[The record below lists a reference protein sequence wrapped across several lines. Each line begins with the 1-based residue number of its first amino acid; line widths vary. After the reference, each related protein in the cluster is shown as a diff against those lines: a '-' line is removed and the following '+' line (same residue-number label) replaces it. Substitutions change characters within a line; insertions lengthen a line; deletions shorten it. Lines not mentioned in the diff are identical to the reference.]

1 MRKTKLIMAFILVGS
16 ITAAAGGAAAWWSLQ
31 GKSATSAVTGKK
43 GEEPRKSDDPKIVRK
58 YVTLEKVV
66 VMLHRNPGDTSAH
79 YLAADL
85 VFKTTEG
92 REKMTKEHLPLLRSV
107 AVRALSALPMEKA
120 ELMSVDQFAAEIDRA
135 LSASYARDQ
144 REKPFSEV
152 MIGKLII
159 E

>member
-1 MRKTKLIMAFILVGS
+1 MAFLLVGG
-16 ITAAAGGAAAWWSLQ
+16 ITAAAGGAAAWWGLQ
-31 GKSATSAVTGKK
+31 NKPATSASAVQ
-43 GEEPRKSDDPKIVRK
+43 KSDDPKNARK

-66 VMLHRNPGDTSAH
+66 VMLHRKPGDASAH

-85 VFKTTEG
+85 VFKTTESK
-92 REKMTKEHLPLLRSV
+92 EKVTKEHLPLLRSV

-120 ELMSVDQFAAEIDRA
+120 ELMTVDQFAAEIDRA